1 MDKVYTDKIIFENEE
16 ELAEFCTKITTRVV
30 DKVTAVYDYLIN
42 KHCSDGKK
50 KDEEEETVF
59 ESKTNVDFNDR
70 DTVAQLIVEY
80 DLLVHKLLYQVAQLK
95 RELAEHNV
103 KTY

>member
-16 ELAEFCTKITTRVV
+16 ELAEFCTKITTKVV

-42 KHCSDGKK
+42 KHCDDGNKK
-50 KDEEEETVF
+50 EEETVF
-59 ESKTNVDFNDR
+59 ETKTDVDFNDR
-70 DTVAQLIVEY
+70 DAVAQLIVEY

>member
-16 ELAEFCTKITTRVV
+16 ELADFCTKITTRVV

-42 KHCSDGKK
+42 KHCGDTSKK
-50 KDEEEETVF
+50 EEETIF
-59 ESKTNVDFNDR
+59 ETEMSVDFNDK

-80 DLLVHKLLYQVAQLK
+80 DLQVHKLLYQNAQLK
-95 RELAEHNV
+95 RELAKHNV
-103 KTY
+103 KAY